1 MTVLDFQQVSFIRNQ
16 QFLLETI
23 NWQVKKNEHWAIL
36 GLNGAGKSLLL
47 QLITGTLWPS
57 SGQRTVLGE

>member
-1 MTVLDFQQVSFIRNQ
+1 MTILDFQQVSFVRDKNY
-16 QFLLETI
+16 LLKAI

-47 QLITGTLWPS
+47 QMITGSLCPS
-57 SGQRTVLGE
+57 SGQ

>member
-1 MTVLDFQQVSFIRNQ
+1 MAILDFQQVSFVRDKNY
-16 QFLLETI
+16 LLKAI

-47 QLITGTLWPS
+47 QMI
-57 SGQRTVLGE
+57 